1 MNIDAMKVKLLLAD
15 KAMTQSSLAVAC
27 GTKRQNMSMILS
39 RERCSPVTAGKIA
52 RALGVNVR
60 DILKGVA

>member
-15 KAMTQSSLAVAC
+15 RAMTQSSLAAAC
-27 GTKRQNMSMILS
+27 GTQRQNMSMILS

-52 RALGVNVR
+52 RALGVSVR

>member
-15 KAMTQSSLAVAC
+15 KAMTQASLAAAC
-27 GTKRQNMSMILS
+27 GAKRQNMSMILS

>member
-1 MNIDAMKVKLLLAD
+1 MNIDAMKIKLLLAD
-15 KAMTQSSLAVAC
+15 KAMTQSSLAAAC
-27 GTKRQNMSMILS
+27 GTARQNISAILS
-39 RERCSPVTAGKIA
+39 KEKCSPVTAGKIA

>member
-15 KAMTQSSLAVAC
+15 KAMTQSSLAAAC